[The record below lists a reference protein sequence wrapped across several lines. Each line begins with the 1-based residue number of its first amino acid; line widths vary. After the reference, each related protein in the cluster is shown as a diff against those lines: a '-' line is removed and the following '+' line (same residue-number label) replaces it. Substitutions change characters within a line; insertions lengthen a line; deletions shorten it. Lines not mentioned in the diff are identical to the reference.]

1 MAQTNKVVAYIH
13 VFFSEK
19 WFFFYIIIRRLVN
32 FKLCQMAAIIKL
44 GKISV
49 KYDVLKGRSNAKWV

>member
-1 MAQTNKVVAYIH
+1 MAQTNKVVAYIR

-19 WFFFYIIIRRLVN
+19 WFFLYYHN

-49 KYDVLKGRSNAKWV
+49 KYNVLKGRSNAKWV

>member
-1 MAQTNKVVAYIH
+1 MAQTNKVVAYIR

-19 WFFFYIIIRRLVN
+19 CFFYIIIRRLVN

-44 GKISV
+44 SKISV
-49 KYDVLKGRSNAKWV
+49 KYNVLKGRSNAKWV

>member
-1 MAQTNKVVAYIH
+1 MAQTNKVVAYIR

-19 WFFFYIIIRRLVN
+19 WGFFYIIIRRLVN

>member
-1 MAQTNKVVAYIH
+1 MAQTNKVVAYIR
-13 VFFSEK
+13 VFFSKK
-19 WFFFYIIIRRLVN
+19 WFFYIIIRRLVN

>member
-1 MAQTNKVVAYIH
+1 MAQTNKVVAYIR

-19 WFFFYIIIRRLVN
+19 WFFFYIIICRLVN

-49 KYDVLKGRSNAKWV
+49 KYNVLKGRSNAKWV